1 MTNPIK
7 KANKAAK
14 KSNNYQTKTS
24 KKTYVKGS
32 KKLDKVKAKRA
43 SLKKTAEGTR
53 AQAMAYAEAKG
64 MKLVKK

>member
-1 MTNPIK
+1 MPNPIK

-14 KSNNYQTKTS
+14 KSNKYSTKTS
-24 KKTYVKGS
+24 KKTYVTGS

-43 SLKKTAEGTR
+43 SLNKTAEITLK
-53 AQAMAYAEAKG
+53 QANAYAKAKG